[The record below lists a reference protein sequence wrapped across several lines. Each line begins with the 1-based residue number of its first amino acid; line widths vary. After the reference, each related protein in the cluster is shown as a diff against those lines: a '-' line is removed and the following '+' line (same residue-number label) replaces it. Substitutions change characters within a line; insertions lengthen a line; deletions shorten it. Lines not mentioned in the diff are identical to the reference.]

1 MADELETVA
10 EQKEAILLS
19 VEKFVN
25 SKPCAKKYLA
35 YKTFFVT
42 VSRMFNDTNFFT
54 ILDNYYEA
62 LQTLSKFKLN

>member
-42 VSRMFNDTNFFT
+42 VSRTFNDTIFFT
-54 ILDNYYEA
+54 I
-62 LQTLSKFKLN
+62 